1 MSLAVFGVH
10 INRTNPR
17 TPPTAMAVR
26 KSTFLVL
33 PAIVMA
39 HRSSAHLQKRELFVD
54 QKSICQASRCTR
66 CPGSSLPEIIAHY
79 QAENEPGGAD
89 RAFQRTADLRF
100 SDTRVVAHRNFNH
113 AESGQGAFEDHLNR
127 PAIGGLFEGECAQH
141 ICAGSAKRTE
151 IGDFYSIEKP
161 DQAGG
166 ETIPKHLMPRQRSSR
181 TPLLE
186 AGTERDV
193 RTPLNDWR

>member
-1 MSLAVFGVH
+1 MWPQQQNS
-10 INRTNPR
+10 
-17 TPPTAMAVR
+17 TPDG
-26 KSTFLVL
+26 
-33 PAIVMA
+33 
-39 HRSSAHLQKRELFVD
+39 LQTGKNASWDVA
-54 QKSICQASRCTR
+54 SMASRKRLLCVDSGR
-66 CPGSSLPEIIAHY
+66 PWCPGFSMPEIIAHD
-79 QAENEPGGAD
+79 QAENEPSGAD
-89 RAFQRTADLRF
+89 RALQRTADLRF
-100 SDTRVVAHRNFNH
+100 SDTRVVAHRNLNH
-113 AESGQGAFEDHLNR
+113 AESSEGAFEDHLNR
-127 PAIGGLFEGECAQH
+127 QAIGGLFEGERAQH

>member
-1 MSLAVFGVH
+1 MQR
-10 INRTNPR
+10 RTGSTETRLFSTR
-17 TPPTAMAVR
+17 TLECW
-26 KSTFLVL
+26 SCFFSW
-33 PAIVMA
+33 
-39 HRSSAHLQKRELFVD
+39 HS
-54 QKSICQASRCTR
+54 
-66 CPGSSLPEIIAHY
+66 GSSMPEIIAHD
-79 QAENEPGGAD
+79 QAENEPSGAD
-89 RAFQRTADLRF
+89 RALQRTADLRF
-100 SDTRVVAHRNFNH
+100 SDTRVVAHRNLNH
-113 AESGQGAFEDHLNR
+113 AESSEGAFEDHLNR
-127 PAIGGLFEGECAQH
+127 PAIGGLFEGERAQH